1 MNIIHKESRSKRTL
15 SVSRCLRDA
24 KAPGECLGE
33 SFCHKV
39 AVPTLKGRKQDKHT
53 HSSSRLPLHKHAGTR
68 KTRLQGSPKPLD
80 HSVSN

>member
-24 KAPGECLGE
+24 KASGECLGE

-39 AVPTLKGRKQDKHT
+39 AVPTLKGRKQEAGSGLSPSACQT
-53 HSSSRLPLHKHAGTR
+53 EEISLPEI
-68 KTRLQGSPKPLD
+68 P
-80 HSVSN
+80 

>member
-39 AVPTLKGRKQDKHT
+39 AVPTLKGRKQEAGSGLSPSACLT
-53 HSSSRLPLHKHAGTR
+53 EEISLPEI
-68 KTRLQGSPKPLD
+68 P
-80 HSVSN
+80 